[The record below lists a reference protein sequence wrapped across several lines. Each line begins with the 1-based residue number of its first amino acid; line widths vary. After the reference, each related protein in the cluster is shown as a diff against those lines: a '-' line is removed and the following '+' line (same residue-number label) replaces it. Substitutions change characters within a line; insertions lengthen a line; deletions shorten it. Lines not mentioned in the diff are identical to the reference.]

1 MANSNK
7 PGKSKGRKGG
17 KGITLAEA
25 AEGLA
30 LFPRGGP
37 CNCQASRH
45 KLVNNCLGCGKIVCE
60 QEGEGPCNFCGALV
74 LKEGSDYAGLEGISI
89 PPANEAEAAAQ
100 AFKDR
105 LVEFDRSAAQRT
117 TVIDD
122 QSDYFE
128 IDGNAWL
135 SDKVQYHIGVLL
147 IPSWE
152 NVYLGIFCE
161 E

>member
-1 MANSNK
+1 MSVTHK
-7 PGKSKGRKGG
+7 PSKTKGRKG

-30 LFPRGGP
+30 LFPKGGA

-45 KLVNNCLGCGKIVCE
+45 KLINNCLGCGKIVCE
-60 QEGEGPCNFCGALV
+60 QEGEGPCNYCGALV
-74 LKEGSDYAGLEGISI
+74 LKEGSEYAGLDGMTM
-89 PPANEAEAAAQ
+89 PPANDDEAAAQ

-135 SDKVQYHIGVLL
+135 TDKVRIH
-147 IPSWE
+147 
-152 NVYLGIFCE
+152 
-161 E
+161 